1 MYESHRIRM
10 AVVGIGLMQGGA
22 RSSHHP
28 QSLIQLMDRLFMAAG
43 VVYLALFAYFAV
55 RASILA
61 PFTDMIDLVND
72 YFRALDQGQLIE
84 HLFPPRNYHRIVWF
98 RGLVALDV
106 SLFRGTGL
114 PLVITAAMCQAGI
127 ALVLAYEVRRVAR
140 GLIVPLAILA
150 AMLVYLTANAGDVSQ
165 AVNTAYMRATFFAVL
180 ALAIASSAAERRGD
194 WRLWAAATVAAVA
207 ASFSLAVSLALWP
220 IFALM
225 AWRGKASWLTTSV
238 IAAVGVAFCIA
249 YISGQPVGG
258 QPVGAALQH
267 GLESRGLSNTAAY
280 FLAYLGLPWTRGAL
294 LPGQLL
300 GAGLLGASLFA
311 LARYGLREATRT
323 QRLALGMIL
332 FSLGSAVL
340 AAVGRSYM
348 SAEINVPVR
357 YAILM
362 TPLHA
367 GFLLLIAPATVQAW
381 ERWPRYVAY
390 GLIAALALLMVQ
402 QVLVG
407 PVVVQAAE
415 RVRQT
420 ITLFHEGGRTPEM
433 LRSVHPDLGLAE
445 AGYAEMRRR
454 GVYLQWLGGP
464 SDSTSSVA
472 PSAGASPDRRQ

>member
-10 AVVGIGLMQGGA
+10 AVAGIGLMQGGA

-28 QSLIQLMDRLFMAAG
+28 QSLIQLMDRLFVAAG
-43 VVYLALFAYFAV
+43 VIYLALFAYFAV
-55 RASILA
+55 RASILS

-72 YFRALDQGQLIE
+72 YFRALDQGQFIE

-140 GLIVPLAILA
+140 GLVVPLAILA

-165 AVNTAYMRATFFAVL
+165 AVNTAYIRTTFFAVL
-180 ALAIASSAAERRGD
+180 ALAIASSAAQRRAD
-194 WRLWAAATVAAVA
+194 WRRWAAAIAAAAA
-207 ASFSLAVSLALWP
+207 ASFCLAVSLALWP

-225 AWRGKASWLTTSV
+225 AWRGKASQLTTILV
-238 IAAVGVAFCIA
+238 TAVGVVFCTA
-249 YISGQPVGG
+249 YMSG

-267 GLESRGLSNTAAY
+267 GLDSRGLRNAAAY

-300 GAGLLGASLFA
+300 GAGLLAASLFA
-311 LARYGLREATRT
+311 LARYGRRQSTRT

-340 AAVGRSYM
+340 AAAGRSYM

-367 GFLLLIAPATVQAW
+367 AFLLLIAPAILQAW
-381 ERWPRYVAY
+381 ERCPCYVAY

-402 QVLVG
+402 QALVG
-407 PVVVQAAE
+407 PVVVRAAE
-415 RVRQT
+415 RVRET
-420 ITLFHEGGRTPEM
+420 IVLFHEGGRTPEM
-433 LRSVHPDLGLAE
+433 LRSVHPDLGIAE

-454 GVYLQWLGGP
+454 GVYLQWIGGP
-464 SDSTSSVA
+464 SDSTASVA
-472 PSAGASPDRRQ
+472 PGANASSEGGQ

>member
-1 MYESHRIRM
+1 MYESHRARM
-10 AVVGIGLMQGGA
+10 AVAGIGRMQGGA
-22 RSSHHP
+22 LSSHHP
-28 QSLIQLMDRLFMAAG
+28 QSLSWLIDRLFVAAG
-43 VVYLALFAYFAV
+43 VIYLALFAYFAV

-72 YFRALDQGQLIE
+72 YFRALDQGLLIE
-84 HLFPPRNYHRIVWF
+84 HLFPPRNSHRIVWF

-106 SLFRGTGL
+106 SLLRGTGL
-114 PLVITAAMCQAGI
+114 PLVITAAICQAGI

-140 GLIVPLAILA
+140 GLVVPLATLA
-150 AMLVYLTANAGDVSQ
+150 AMLVFLTSNAGDVSQ

-180 ALAIASSAAERRGD
+180 ALAVASSAAEGRGD
-194 WRLWAAATVAAVA
+194 WHRWAAAIAAAVA

-238 IAAVGVAFCIA
+238 VTAVGVVFCIA
-249 YISGQPVGG
+249 YMSG

-267 GLESRGLSNTAAY
+267 GLDSRGLSNTAAY

-311 LARYGLREATRT
+311 MARYGLREPTRT

-367 GFLLLIAPATVQAW
+367 GYLLLIAPAIVQAW
-381 ERWPRYVAY
+381 ERWPRYVAC
-390 GLIAALALLMVQ
+390 GLIAVLALLMTQ

-433 LRSVHPDLGLAE
+433 LRSVHPDLGIAE

-454 GVYLQWLGGP
+454 GVYLQWIGGP
-464 SDSTSSVA
+464 SDSNASVA
-472 PSAGASPDRRQ
+472 PGANASPEGGQ